1 MNWLMLSVALAQE
14 PACTPPVDE
23 AVIEDRTMDLA
34 SGLRCPVC
42 QGMSVADSSTEAA
55 VGMKNQI
62 EKLVREGW
70 CDEQILDYFIE
81 RYTTWILLEPP
92 AEGANWLIY
101 TAPAMLVLVGLG
113 LVATRR
119 KRNDVAVTV
128 RTTEKDAW
136 RQKVLDELDQ

>member
-1 MNWLMLSVALAQE
+1 MLLLSVALAQE
-14 PACTPPVDE
+14 PACTPPTDE
-23 AVIEDRTMDLA
+23 AVIEDRTMNLA

-92 AEGANWLIY
+92 AEGTNWLIY
-101 TAPAMLVLVGLG
+101 TAPALVVLLGLG

-119 KRNDVAVTV
+119 KRNEVAVTV
-128 RTTEKDAW
+128 RSTEKDAW

>member
-1 MNWLMLSVALAQE
+1 MLLLSVALAQE
-14 PACTPPVDE
+14 PACTPPTDE
-23 AVIEDRTMDLA
+23 VVIEDRTMNLA

-92 AEGANWLIY
+92 AEGTNWLIY
-101 TAPAMLVLVGLG
+101 TAPALVVLLGLG

-119 KRNDVAVTV
+119 KRNEVAVTV
-128 RTTEKDAW
+128 RSTEKDAW

>member
-1 MNWLMLSVALAQE
+1 
-14 PACTPPVDE
+14 
-23 AVIEDRTMDLA
+23 
-34 SGLRCPVC
+34 
-42 QGMSVADSSTEAA
+42 MSVADSSTEAA

-92 AEGANWLIY
+92 AEGTNWLIY
-101 TAPAMLVLVGLG
+101 TAPALVVLLGLG

-119 KRNDVAVTV
+119 KRNEVAVTV
-128 RTTEKDAW
+128 RSTEKDAW